1 MDDRRF
7 DQLAKAISE
16 AAGSRRD
23 SLQIALGSAAAALL
37 GFIGLEDSAEA
48 QNRRNDNRNKNKDKN
63 NKNRRRN
70 KKKTRICF
78 CPDSTGANCED
89 QKLSQKQAKRKLKRN
104 KDSYKGRCD
113 SCQNIDTEC
122 NVNRPGECCAN
133 NCCYDTTSSLGGICP
148 SNNANCCGVT
158 TTGGYCTTSFPQ
170 CCGENACCRSGEV
183 CCANVRLPTGYCCPP
198 GSVCDFNQYN
208 GCAFPQEAEVASL
221 AEPVIGT
228 SQPRGRVGNP

>member
-37 GFIGLEDSAEA
+37 GFIGREEWAEA
-48 QNRRNDNRNKNKDKN
+48 QRRRKNDRNKNN
-63 NKNRRRN
+63 RNRRRN
-70 KKKTRICF
+70 NKKTRICF

-89 QKLSQKQAKRKLKRN
+89 RRLPKKKAQRQLKRN
-104 KDSYKGRCD
+104 PDSYKGRCD
-113 SCQNIDTEC
+113 ECQAIDTEC

-133 NCCYDTTSSLGGICP
+133 NCCFDTTSSLGGVCP
-148 SNNANCCGVT
+148 TNDANCCGLT

-183 CCANVRLPTGYCCPP
+183 CCANVRVPTGYCCPS
-198 GSVCDFNQYN
+198 GSICDFNQFN
-208 GCAFPQEAEVASL
+208 GCAFPQDAEV
-221 AEPVIGT
+221 ETVVERVVGT
-228 SQPRGRVGNP
+228 SQPRGRSGNP